1 MTPRCQK
8 EPATATGRVSLSF
21 LMLVLLLGGL
31 VTGAHLLDIRL
42 CLFRRLTGYPCPTC
56 GSTRAVVHL
65 LKGEWGRAFARQP
78 LASAALLGGL
88 LFFLVYLLLRAFGLK
103 NVRIPPRLIPN
114 KWFLFLLGGILVIAN
129 WIYIIRLGN

>member
-1 MTPRCQK
+1 
-8 EPATATGRVSLSF
+8 
-21 LMLVLLLGGL
+21 MLVLLLGGL

-88 LFFLVYLLLRAFGLK
+88 LFFLMYLLLRAFGLK